1 MCDLYTLIKGAK
13 TAKTRKKYM
22 HVKNMLYLT
31 LNGSYGLYYKR
42 VNYLSMCLCLACLR
56 DIG

>member
-13 TAKTRKKYM
+13 TAKTTKKNICTS
-22 HVKNMLYLT
+22 KTRLT

-42 VNYLSMCLCLACLR
+42 VNYLSMCPCLACLR